1 MHEMTSLRHK
11 HPVLAPKLQYMH
23 RVHLHSKNALKS
35 NKAGIMR
42 EMTSL
47 RHEHPVLAPKVQ

>member
-1 MHEMTSLRHK
+1 MTSLRHK

-35 NKAGIMR
+35 NKTGIMR